1 MTEIPN
7 AREAP
12 RRGATAVITDAR
24 SGTSKEMATRV
35 RRYTITMA
43 FRTACFISMIFVPGP
58 FRWVLFACAVAL
70 PYIAVTMANQANQR
84 TRGLEVPPG
93 EPSGHP
99 ELTTGDQADV
109 INGRV
114 VGNEQEQESRDRRV
128 A

>member
-43 FRTACFISMIFVPGP
+43 FRTACFISMIFVHGP

-84 TRGLEVPPG
+84 TRGVEVPRV
-93 EPSGHP
+93 EPSDHP

-109 INGRV
+109 NGRV